1 MTPSRLAQ
9 TGWALYEWA
18 RNPHYTLVLI
28 FLFAPYFGTAL
39 AGDAVTGQA
48 AWGYLQAATGAM
60 VAVLA
65 PLLGAMADGSGRRK
79 PWVLASTALALP
91 GLVLLWLAT
100 PGSSLVTVGIAVA
113 SATIALEVA
122 TVFHNAMLP
131 RLAAPG
137 RIGWLS
143 GVGFAL
149 GNVGGIVLLLVVLAV
164 FVLPAQPAMGIDRA
178 QHEIERLVGPL
189 AALWLAVFTLPFVLA
204 TPDVGS
210 APVPPRAAI
219 RRGVQ
224 TLAATVRR
232 ARAHRASFLFLLAR
246 MIYNDGMLALQQFGG
261 IYGAGVFGWKATE
274 LGLFGV
280 LLILSAAAGGL
291 AGGWLD
297 DRVGSRRLILISL
310 LGLAAAVILIVS
322 LAPDSMLFGAVGLP
336 TDRVDGP
343 FGSAAERWFLAL
355 AAAAGVL
362 FGPCFASSRTLAA
375 RLAPPGMS
383 AEYFGLYALSGTV
396 TAFLGPLAI
405 ALATAAFASQRAG
418 LGMVVLFLLGGWA
431 LLARLTAR
439 S

>member
-1 MTPSRLAQ
+1 MEPTRLAQ

-28 FLFAPYFGTAL
+28 FLFAPYFSTAL
-39 AGDAVTGQA
+39 AGDAVIGQV
-48 AWGYLQAATGAM
+48 AWGYLQAATGAV
-60 VAVLA
+60 VAVSA

-79 PWVLASTALALP
+79 PWVLTSTALALP
-91 GLVLLWLAT
+91 GLALLWLAV
-100 PGSSLVTVGIAVA
+100 PGASLVAVGIAVA

-149 GNVGGIVLLLVVLAV
+149 GNVGGIVLLLVVLAA
-164 FVLPAQPAMGIDRA
+164 FVLPAQPAMGVDRA

-189 AALWLAVFTLPFVLA
+189 AALWLAVFTLPFVLV
-204 TPDVGS
+204 TPDAGS
-210 APVPPRAAI
+210 TPVPVRAAF

-224 TLAATVRR
+224 TLTATLRQ

-274 LGLFGV
+274 LGLFGI

-291 AGGWLD
+291 IGGWLD
-297 DRVGSRRLILISL
+297 DHIGSRRLILISL
-310 LGLAAAVILIVS
+310 LGLAAAVILTVS

-336 TDRVDGP
+336 LDRVDGP

-355 AAAAGVL
+355 AAAAGLL

-383 AEYFGLYALSGTV
+383 AEYFGLYALSGTI

-418 LGMVVLFLLGGWA
+418 LGAVVVFLLGGWV

-439 S
+439 